1 MAAAQRART
10 EALTDLFRTY
20 ASMSQF
26 RLAEE
31 VIRRNLVSDFVVRTI
46 HREALLAPQSPMMP
60 VTPFAGF
67 GSLGS
72 MLAVTPTLASPSSGA
87 GGGSFPFSFA
97 QQQQQQSAKSST
109 GSTAGSAEDKSAIPP
124 FYQID
129 LVHASPSAAATDTFI
144 SDALVDMYNKLLI
157 FISKELGVVL
167 EITERKP
174 AQGTGHAGPAAREPT
189 MSSSTILGQ
198 DGDAT
203 VPGSPAT
210 RERLLSDRNGS
221 KPGYEILSNVVWAE
235 IAQRLM
241 GECGHLIFSAGRPE
255 TFHRVG
261 HNCTTVRKGGLR
273 LTKPVLNECTELHR
287 YASLHWPTG
296 KPMSEPEVSADTP
309 QQPAVHCFHEALA
322 AARLLPA
329 PLQGDCRGSRVCSSH
344 HYQ

>member
-1 MAAAQRART
+1 
-10 EALTDLFRTY
+10 
-20 ASMSQF
+20 MSQF

-31 VIRRNLVSDFVVRTI
+31 VIRRNVVSDFVVRTI

-72 MLAVTPTLASPSSGA
+72 MLAVTPTLASPSASSAGA
-87 GGGSFPFSFA
+87 SGGSFPFSLV
-97 QQQQQQSAKSST
+97 QQQQQQPAKPST
-109 GSTAGSAEDKSAIPP
+109 GSTAASAEDKSAIPP

-167 EITERKP
+167 DITERKP
-174 AQGTGHAGPAAREPT
+174 SQASGHAGPTAREH
-189 MSSSTILGQ
+189 MSSSVILAQ
-198 DGDAT
+198 DGDAI

-210 RERLLSDRNGS
+210 RERLLADRNGS
-221 KPGYEILSNVVWAE
+221 KPGFEILSNVVWAE

-261 HNCTTVRKGGLR
+261 HSCTTDR
-273 LTKPVLNECTELHR
+273 
-287 YASLHWPTG
+287 TG
-296 KPMSEPEVSADTP
+296 HSEAEQFD
-309 QQPAVHCFHEALA
+309 F
-322 AARLLPA
+322 
-329 PLQGDCRGSRVCSSH
+329 
-344 HYQ
+344 